1 MSVRFFV
8 FFIFNSMIVFDLFQ
22 LLCIHIYI
30 FLELF
35 PFSQELQ
42 PFTAY
47 RTVSK
52 YGWFI

>member
-30 FLELF
+30 FLVFLELF
-35 PFSQELQ
+35 PFSQEL
-42 PFTAY
+42 AIY
-47 RTVSK
+47 CLS
-52 YGWFI
+52 YSI